1 MARLRTRIWI
11 EAYQRRANFAG
22 AFMTVLS
29 HGDDDAGA
37 VLIVRR
43 DRNTLTDIL
52 LPASMQ
58 NGARKWVRHPVSSD
72 PEDQDRAEQR
82 LQRER
87 DIDPDIWIVEIEQCD
102 RDCLL
107 TDDLVGDL

>member
-11 EAYQRRANFAG
+11 EAYQRRASFAG
-22 AFMTVLS
+22 VFMTVLS

-58 NGARKWVRHPVSSD
+58 DGVRKWVRHSISPD
-72 PEDQDRAEQR
+72 PEDQDRVAER
-82 LQRER
+82 LRREQ
-87 DIDPDIWIVEIEQCD
+87 DIDPDLWIVEIEQCD
-102 RDCLL
+102 PDCLL
-107 TDDLVGDL
+107 TDDLVTDL